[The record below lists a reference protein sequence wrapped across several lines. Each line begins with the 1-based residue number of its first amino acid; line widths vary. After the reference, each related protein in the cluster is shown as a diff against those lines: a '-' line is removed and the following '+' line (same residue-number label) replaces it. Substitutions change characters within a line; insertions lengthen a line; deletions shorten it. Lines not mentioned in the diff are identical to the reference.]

1 VKRGKVYLVGAGP
14 GDIGLITVKGLECL
28 QRADV
33 IVYDRLI
40 DDGLLSCA
48 RRDAELAYVGKSST
62 THTMEQQEI
71 NRILVDKA
79 AEGKVVV
86 RLKGGDPFVLG
97 RGGEEAEALSAEG
110 IPFEVVP
117 GISSAVAVPA
127 YAGIPVT
134 HRGLASSFAVVTGHE
149 DPTKDSSS
157 VDWGKLAA
165 GADTL
170 VCLMGMGHLES
181 IVGALLGG
189 GKSPD
194 TPIAL
199 IREGTTPGQ
208 RTVAGTLG
216 NIVKQAQ
223 EAELQPPVV
232 MVIGEVVGLR
242 HKLEWFENRPL
253 FGRRMLVTRA
263 RSQASALSKLLAEG
277 GARPVELPAIEIAE
291 VADPGELDEAVQ
303 NLPAYGWV
311 LFTSVNGVEAFWKR
325 LQALGRDSRWFRNVK
340 IGAIGPATGEALAS
354 YGIIPDLMPQQHT
367 SEALA
372 AELAALDVDGQRILL
387 PRSDIAPRDLAER
400 LAGLGAQPHEVTAYI
415 TRPPA
420 ESIAEARRM
429 LAGGEIDIITFT
441 SSSTVNNLVSAL
453 EGELESIKGCTIA
466 CIGPVT
472 AAAAEE
478 AGLKVDIVAAEHT
491 IPGLVSALE
500 EYFRE
505 RGSR

>member
-1 VKRGKVYLVGAGP
+1 MMRGKVYLIGAGP
-14 GDIGLITVKGLECL
+14 GDSGLITVKGLECL
-28 QRADV
+28 KRADV

-40 DDGLLSCA
+40 DDGLLSCT
-48 RRDAELAYVGKSST
+48 RPDAELIYVGKSST
-62 THTMEQQEI
+62 THTREQQEI
-71 NRILVDKA
+71 NQILVDKA
-79 AEGKVVV
+79 SENKMVV
-86 RLKGGDPFVLG
+86 RLKGGDSFVLG
-97 RGGEEAEALSAEG
+97 RGGEEAEALSNAD

-149 DPTKDSSS
+149 DPTKDTSS

-181 IVGALLGG
+181 IVEALLDS
-189 GKSPD
+189 GKAPD

-208 RTVAGTLG
+208 RTLTGTLG
-216 NIVKQAQ
+216 TIVK
-223 EAELQPPVV
+223 EAKEADLQPPVV
-232 MVIGEVVGLR
+232 IVIGEVVGLKD
-242 HKLEWFENRPL
+242 KLDWFESRPL
-253 FGRRMLVTRA
+253 SGKRVLVTRA
-263 RSQASALSKLLAEG
+263 RAQASVLSRLLAEG
-277 GARPVELPAIEIAE
+277 GAEPLELPAIEIEE

-325 LQALGRDSRWFRNVK
+325 LHALGRDSRWFRNVK

-354 YGIIPDLMPQQHT
+354 CGIHPDLVPQEHT

-372 AELAALDVDGQRILL
+372 EALASLGIDGQRILL
-387 PRSDIAPRDLAER
+387 PRADIAPHDLAER
-400 LAGLGAQPHEVTAYI
+400 LAELGAQPHKVVAYV
-415 TRPPA
+415 TRPPV

-429 LAGGEIDIITFT
+429 LADGGIDIITFT
-441 SSSTVNNLVSAL
+441 SSSTVNNLVSAMK
-453 EGELESIKGCTIA
+453 GELDPIKGCTIA

-472 AAAAEE
+472 AATAEGV
-478 AGLKVDIVAAEHT
+478 GLTVDIVAGEHT
-491 IPGLVSALE
+491 IPGLVSAME
-500 EYFRE
+500 DYFRE
-505 RGSR
+505 RKS

>member
-1 VKRGKVYLVGAGP
+1 MMQGKVYLVGAGP
-14 GDIGLITVKGLECL
+14 GDVGLITVKGLECL
-28 QRADV
+28 KRADV

-48 RRDAELAYVGKSST
+48 RTDAELIYVGKSST
-62 THTMEQQEI
+62 THTREQQEI
-71 NRILVDKA
+71 NQILIDKA
-79 AEGKVVV
+79 NKNKIVI

-97 RGGEEAEALSAEG
+97 RGGEEAEALSAEN

-134 HRGLASSFAVVTGHE
+134 HRGMASSFAVVTGHE
-149 DPTKDSSS
+149 DPSKDTSS

-181 IVGALLGG
+181 IVEALLDS
-189 GKSPD
+189 GKAPD

-208 RTVAGTLG
+208 RTVAGTL
-216 NIVKQAQ
+216 NTIVRQAE
-223 EAELQPPVV
+223 EADLQPPVV
-232 MVIGEVVGLR
+232 IVIGGVVGLKGR
-242 HKLEWFENRPL
+242 LEWFENRPL
-253 FGRRMLVTRA
+253 SGKRVLVTRA
-263 RSQASALSKLLAEG
+263 RAQASTLSRLLAEG
-277 GARPVELPAIEIAE
+277 GAQPVELAAIEIAE
-291 VADPGELDEAVQ
+291 VADYSELDEAVQ

-311 LFTSVNGVEAFWKR
+311 LFTSVNGVEAFWKWLR
-325 LQALGRDSRWFRNVK
+325 ALGRDARWFRNVK

-354 YGIIPDLMPQQHT
+354 CGIHPDLVPQEHT

-372 AELAALDVDGQRILL
+372 EALASSGIDGQRILL
-387 PRSDIAPRDLAER
+387 PRSDIAPKDLADR
-400 LAGLGAQPHEVTAYI
+400 LSELGAQPNEVVAYI
-415 TRPPA
+415 TRPPV
-420 ESIAEARRM
+420 ESIASAKRM
-429 LAGGEIDIITFT
+429 LADGGIDIITFT

-453 EGELESIKGCTIA
+453 EGELDSIKGCTIA

-472 AAAAEE
+472 ADAADR
-478 AGLKVDIVAAEHT
+478 AGLSVDIVAGEHT
-491 IPGLVSALE
+491 IPGLVAAME
-500 EYFRE
+500 HYFVE
-505 RGSR
+505 RGS

>member
-1 VKRGKVYLVGAGP
+1 MTRGKVYLVGAGP
-14 GDIGLITVKGLECL
+14 GDVGLITVKGLECL
-28 QRADV
+28 RRADV

-48 RRDAELAYVGKSST
+48 RPDAEMIYVGKSST
-62 THTMEQQEI
+62 THTREQQEI

-79 AEGKVVV
+79 SEDKVVV

-97 RGGEEAEALSAEG
+97 RGGEEAEALSAEN

-149 DPTKDSSS
+149 DPSKDNSS

-170 VCLMGMGHLES
+170 VCLMGMGHLEL
-181 IVGALLGG
+181 ILEALLDS

-208 RTVAGTLG
+208 RTVAGTL
-216 NIVKQAQ
+216 NTIVKQAQ
-223 EAELQPPVV
+223 GA
-232 MVIGEVVGLR
+232 
-242 HKLEWFENRPL
+242 
-253 FGRRMLVTRA
+253 
-263 RSQASALSKLLAEG
+263 QASALSRLLAEG
-277 GARPVELPAIEIAE
+277 GAQPIELAAIEIVE
-291 VADPGELDEAVQ
+291 IADPSELDEAVQ

-325 LQALGRDSRWFRNVK
+325 LRALGRDARWFRNVK
-340 IGAIGPATGEALAS
+340 IGAIGPATEEALAS
-354 YGIIPDLMPQQHT
+354 CGISPDLMPQEHT

-372 AELAALDVDGQRILL
+372 EALASSGIDGQRILL
-387 PRSDIAPRDLAER
+387 PRSDIAPKDLADR
-400 LAGLGAQPHEVTAYI
+400 LSELGAQPHEVVAYI
-415 TRPPA
+415 TRPPVK
-420 ESIAEARRM
+420 SIASAKRM
-429 LAGGEIDIITFT
+429 LADGVIDIVTFT

-453 EGELESIKGCTIA
+453 EGELDSIKGCTIA

-472 AAAAEE
+472 ADAADR
-478 AGLKVDIVAAEHT
+478 AGLSVDIVAEEHT
-491 IPGLVSALE
+491 IPGLVSAME
-500 EYFRE
+500 KYFGERE
-505 RGSR
+505 S

>member
-1 VKRGKVYLVGAGP
+1 MTRGKVYLVGAGP
-14 GDIGLITVKGLECL
+14 GDVGLITVKGLECL
-28 QRADV
+28 RRADV

-48 RRDAELAYVGKSST
+48 RPDAEMIYVGKSST
-62 THTMEQQEI
+62 THTREQQEI

-79 AEGKVVV
+79 SEDKVVV

-97 RGGEEAEALSAEG
+97 RGGEEAEALSAEN

-149 DPTKDSSS
+149 DPSKDNSS

-170 VCLMGMGHLES
+170 VCLMGMGHLEL
-181 IVGALLGG
+181 ILEALLDS

-208 RTVAGTLG
+208 RTVAGTL
-216 NIVKQAQ
+216 NTIVKQAQ
-223 EAELQPPVV
+223 EADLQPPVV
-232 MVIGEVVGLR
+232 MVIGEVVGL
-242 HKLEWFENRPL
+242 KENLEWFESRPL
-253 FGRRMLVTRA
+253 FGKRVLVTRA
-263 RSQASALSKLLAEG
+263 RAQASALSRLLAEG
-277 GARPVELPAIEIAE
+277 GAQPIELAAIEIVE
-291 VADPGELDEAVQ
+291 IADPSELDEAVQ

-325 LQALGRDSRWFRNVK
+325 LRALGRDARWFRNVK
-340 IGAIGPATGEALAS
+340 IGAIGPATEEALAS
-354 YGIIPDLMPQQHT
+354 CGISPDLMPQEHT

-372 AELAALDVDGQRILL
+372 EALASSGIDGQRILL
-387 PRSDIAPRDLAER
+387 PRSDIAPKDLADR
-400 LAGLGAQPHEVTAYI
+400 LSELGAQPHEVVAYI
-415 TRPPA
+415 TRPPVK
-420 ESIAEARRM
+420 SIASAKRM
-429 LAGGEIDIITFT
+429 LADGVIDIVTFT

-453 EGELESIKGCTIA
+453 EGELDSIKGCTIA

-472 AAAAEE
+472 ADAADR
-478 AGLKVDIVAAEHT
+478 AGLSVDIVAEEHT
-491 IPGLVSALE
+491 IPGLVSAME
-500 EYFRE
+500 KYFGERE
-505 RGSR
+505 S

>member
-1 VKRGKVYLVGAGP
+1 MKRGKVYLVGAGP

-28 QRADV
+28 KRADV

-48 RRDAELAYVGKSST
+48 RPGVELIYVGKSST
-62 THTMEQQEI
+62 THTREQQEI

-79 AEGKVVV
+79 SEDKVVV

-97 RGGEEAEALSAEG
+97 RGGEEAEALSAED

-149 DPTKDSSS
+149 DPSKDTSS

-181 IVGALLGG
+181 IVEALLGS
-189 GKSPD
+189 GKAPD

-208 RTVAGTLG
+208 RTVAGTL
-216 NIVKQAQ
+216 NTIVKQAE
-223 EAELQPPVV
+223 EADLQPPVV
-232 MVIGEVVGLR
+232 MVIGEVVGLKE
-242 HKLEWFENRPL
+242 KLEWFESRPL
-253 FGRRMLVTRA
+253 FGKRVLVTRA
-263 RSQASALSKLLAEG
+263 RAQASALSRLLAEV
-277 GARPVELPAIEIAE
+277 GAQPVELATIEIAE
-291 VADPGELDEAVQ
+291 VADPSELDEAVQ
-303 NLPAYGWV
+303 NLPVYGWV
-311 LFTSVNGVEAFWKR
+311 LFTSVNGVEAFRDR
-325 LQALGRDSRWFRNVK
+325 LHALGRDSRWFRNVK
-340 IGAIGPATGEALAS
+340 IGAIGPATGDALAS
-354 YGIIPDLMPQQHT
+354 YGIIPDLMPLEHT
-367 SEALA
+367 SEAM
-372 AELAALDVDGQRILL
+372 AEALAALGIDGQRILL
-387 PRSDIAPRDLAER
+387 PRSDIAPHDLAER
-400 LAGLGAQPHEVTAYI
+400 LTELGAQPHEVVAYV
-415 TRPPA
+415 TRTPV

-429 LAGGEIDIITFT
+429 LADGVIDIITFT
-441 SSSTVNNLVSAL
+441 SSSTVNNLVSAMK
-453 EGELESIKGCTIA
+453 GELDSIKGCTVA

-472 AAAAEE
+472 AAAAEG
-478 AGLKVDIVAAEHT
+478 AGLTVDIVAGEHT
-491 IPGLVSALE
+491 IPGLVAAMEDYFE
-500 EYFRE
+500 ERE
-505 RGSR
+505 N